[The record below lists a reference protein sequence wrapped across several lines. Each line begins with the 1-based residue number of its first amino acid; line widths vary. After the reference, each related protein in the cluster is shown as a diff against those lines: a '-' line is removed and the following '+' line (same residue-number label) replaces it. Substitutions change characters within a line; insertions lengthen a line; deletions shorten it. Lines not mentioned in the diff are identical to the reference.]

1 MHRLGVGC
9 QVGVV
14 DGFTSWLNVY
24 LGLLVHCWV
33 SGATHGACTV
43 CGVGVVDPLWP
54 VICFLTVFC
63 VGWWVVGVVC
73 ENCIV
78 DASILFFVCV
88 CFVLCVGLF
97 VCVFV
102 VYGRMVDALAC

>member
-1 MHRLGVGC
+1 MPDCGAANVFCKYQVDMHHLGVRC

-54 VICFLTVFC
+54 VICFPALFVL
-63 VGWWVVGVVC
+63 VGGWWVW
-73 ENCIV
+73 
-78 DASILFFVCV
+78 CV
-88 CFVLCVGLF
+88 RTV
-97 VCVFV
+97 
-102 VYGRMVDALAC
+102 